1 MNLEIEISKELKRR
15 ILRIV
20 KMSATGKGHLLEES
34 DQIILFHWVRN
45 MHDPV
50 YDFVPKKYRK

>member
-1 MNLEIEISKELKRR
+1 MNLEIELDRALKKR

-20 KMSATGKGHLLEES
+20 KMSAAGKGHLLDDS

-45 MHDPV
+45 MNDPV

>member
-1 MNLEIEISKELKRR
+1 MNLEIELDRALKKR
-15 ILRIV
+15 ILKII
-20 KMSATGKGHLLEES
+20 KMSAAGKGHLLEDS

-45 MHDPV
+45 MNDPV